1 MYHDEF
7 VRSNWMISNNFQF
20 KLPVSIC
27 FGRNSIEKLPETC
40 KKIGSNVLLV
50 TSRDISHLA
59 EKVSI
64 TLENAKIN
72 FEVFYLESSEPDCT
86 LIDSSAKSIAE
97 KKIDCIVGIGGGSV
111 LDMTKSLS
119 IAITNSEPIWMYAN
133 LSYREPKPIIKKPIP
148 VISIPTTSGTGSEVT
163 PYAVLTNSEKCQKGT
178 IQQPEIFPK
187 AAFID
192 PELLTTMPK
201 ELSASTGI
209 DAFAHALESFINISK
224 NSPIS
229 EFISIEAMKLIFT
242 YLPKVMHE
250 PENIEYRQKM
260 AWASTLSGIAISHRG
275 TTTAHAIAE
284 TLGGLIQI
292 PHAHAVAIAT
302 YPVLKETLRY
312 AKEQFA
318 YIYEHIFQEN
328 SKHESNE
335 KATAFVNSVYKLI
348 DEVGLNRNLTDYI
361 SKIPTNFSD
370 KLLETLLNYKYRPL
384 RQHPKKFENTDL
396 KKMIELIVHG

>member
-1 MYHDEF
+1 MMNLLG
-7 VRSNWMISNNFQF
+7 VNGMISHNFQF
-20 KLPVSIC
+20 KLPVSIH
-27 FGRNSIEKLPETC
+27 FGINSIEKLPETC

-119 IAITNSEPIWMYAN
+119 IAITNPEPIWMYAN
-133 LSYREPKPIIKKPIP
+133 LSYREPKPIIKKPIS

-187 AAFID
+187 DAFID

-292 PHAHAVAIAT
+292 PHAHAVAITT
-302 YPVLKETLRY
+302 YPVLKETLHY

-318 YIYEHIFQEN
+318 YIYEHIFQ
-328 SKHESNE
+328 
-335 KATAFVNSVYKLI
+335 
-348 DEVGLNRNLTDYI
+348 
-361 SKIPTNFSD
+361 
-370 KLLETLLNYKYRPL
+370 
-384 RQHPKKFENTDL
+384 
-396 KKMIELIVHG
+396 

>member
-7 VRSNWMISNNFQF
+7 VRSNWMVSNNFQF
-20 KLPVSIC
+20 KLPVSIY

-40 KKIGSNVLLV
+40 KKIGSNAVLV

-59 EKVSI
+59 EKVSA

-72 FEVFYLESSEPDCT
+72 FEIFYLESSEPDCT
-86 LIDSSAKSIAE
+86 LIDSSAKKIAE
-97 KKIDCIVGIGGGSV
+97 KKIDYIIGIGGGSV

-119 IAITNSEPIWMYAN
+119 IALTNPEPIWMYAN
-133 LSYREPKPIIKKPIP
+133 LSYREPKPIIKKTMPI
-148 VISIPTTSGTGSEVT
+148 ISIPTTSGTGSEVT

-192 PELLTTMPK
+192 PELMTSMPK
-201 ELSASTGI
+201 ELTASTGI

-229 EFISIEAMKLIFT
+229 EFISIEAIKLIFS
-242 YLPKVMHE
+242 YLPKVIHE
-250 PENIEYRQKM
+250 PENVEYRQKM

-292 PHAHAVAIAT
+292 PHAHAVAITT
-302 YPVLKETLRY
+302 YPVLKETLPY
-312 AKEQFA
+312 AKEQLA
-318 YIYEHIFQEN
+318 YIYERVFQEN
-328 SKHESNE
+328 AKHKSNE
-335 KATAFVNSVYKLI
+335 NAAAFVNSVYKLI
-348 DEVGLNRNLTDYI
+348 DEVGLNRNLTNYI
-361 SKIPTNFSD
+361 NKIPTNFSE

-384 RQHPKKFENTDL
+384 RQHPKKFESTDL
-396 KKMIELIVHG
+396 KKMIEVVVYG

>member
-7 VRSNWMISNNFQF
+7 VRSNWMVSNNFQF
-20 KLPVSIC
+20 KLPVSIY

-50 TSRDISHLA
+50 TSRDISHLV

-187 AAFID
+187 YAFID

-292 PHAHAVAIAT
+292 PHAHAVAITT
-302 YPVLKETLRY
+302 YPVLKETLPY
-312 AKEQFA
+312 AKEQLA
-318 YIYEHIFQEN
+318 YIYERVFQEN
-328 SKHESNE
+328 AKHKSNE
-335 KATAFVNSVYKLI
+335 NAAAFVNSVYKLI
-348 DEVGLNRNLTDYI
+348 DEVGLNRNLTNYI
-361 SKIPTNFSD
+361 NKIPTNFSE

-384 RQHPKKFENTDL
+384 RQHPKKFESTDL
-396 KKMIELIVHG
+396 KKMIEVVVYG

>member
-7 VRSNWMISNNFQF
+7 VRSNWMVSNNFQF
-20 KLPVSIC
+20 KLPVSIY

-40 KKIGSNVLLV
+40 KKIGSNAILV

-59 EKVSI
+59 EKVSA

-72 FEVFYLESSEPDCT
+72 FEIFYLESSEPDCT
-86 LIDSSAKSIAE
+86 LIDSSAKKIAE
-97 KKIDCIVGIGGGSV
+97 KKIDYIIGIGGGSV

-119 IAITNSEPIWMYAN
+119 IALTNPEPIWMYAN
-133 LSYREPKPIIKKPIP
+133 LSYREPKPIIKKTMPI
-148 VISIPTTSGTGSEVT
+148 ISIPTTSGTGSEVT

-192 PELLTTMPK
+192 PELMTSMPK
-201 ELSASTGI
+201 ELTASTGI

-229 EFISIEAMKLIFT
+229 EFISIEAIKLIFS
-242 YLPKVMHE
+242 YLPKVIHE
-250 PENIEYRQKM
+250 PENVEYRQKM

-292 PHAHAVAIAT
+292 PHAHAVAITT
-302 YPVLKETLRY
+302 YPVLKETLPY
-312 AKEQFA
+312 AKEQLA
-318 YIYEHIFQEN
+318 YIYERVFQEN
-328 SKHESNE
+328 AKHKSNE
-335 KATAFVNSVYKLI
+335 NAAAFVNSVYKLI
-348 DEVGLNRNLTDYI
+348 DEVGLNRNLTNYI
-361 SKIPTNFSD
+361 NKIPTNFSE

-384 RQHPKKFENTDL
+384 RQHPKKFESTDL
-396 KKMIELIVHG
+396 KKMIEVVVYG

>member
-7 VRSNWMISNNFQF
+7 VRSNWMVSNNFQF
-20 KLPVSIC
+20 KLPVSIY

-40 KKIGSNVLLV
+40 KKIGSNAILV

-59 EKVSI
+59 EKVSA

-72 FEVFYLESSEPDCT
+72 FEIFYLESSEPDCT
-86 LIDSSAKSIAE
+86 LIDSSAKKIAE
-97 KKIDCIVGIGGGSV
+97 KKIDYIIGIGGGSV

-119 IAITNSEPIWMYAN
+119 IALTNPEPIWMYAN
-133 LSYREPKPIIKKPIP
+133 LSYREPKPIIKKTMPI
-148 VISIPTTSGTGSEVT
+148 ISIPTTSGTGSEVT

-192 PELLTTMPK
+192 PELMTSMPK
-201 ELSASTGI
+201 ELTASTGI

-224 NSPIS
+224 DSPIS
-229 EFISIEAMKLIFT
+229 EFISIEAIKLIFS
-242 YLPKVMHE
+242 YLPKVIHE
-250 PENIEYRQKM
+250 PENVEYRQKM

-292 PHAHAVAIAT
+292 PHAHAVAITT
-302 YPVLKETLRY
+302 YPVLKETLPY
-312 AKEQFA
+312 AKEQLA
-318 YIYEHIFQEN
+318 YIYERVFQEN
-328 SKHESNE
+328 AKHKSNE
-335 KATAFVNSVYKLI
+335 NAAAFVNSVYKLI
-348 DEVGLNRNLTDYI
+348 DEVGLNRNLTNYI
-361 SKIPTNFSD
+361 NKIPTNFSE

-384 RQHPKKFENTDL
+384 RQHPKKFESTDL
-396 KKMIELIVHG
+396 KKMIEVVVYG